1 MFLNCLRTGIDKYD
15 PVKLLGEGSF
25 GKVFLMQ
32 ERKSTELVCVKVIN
46 IKNFSDRKVEDTL
59 IEVDLMS
66 RLHHPNIVRY
76 IDSFITK
83 SDIYI
88 CMEYCDKV
96 TCPFLKLD

>member
-32 ERKSTELVCVKVIN
+32 ERQSTELVCVKVIN
-46 IKNFSDRKVEDTL
+46 IKNYSDQKIQTTMT
-59 IEVDLMS
+59 EVNLLS
-66 RLHHPNIVRY
+66 RLHHPNVVRY

-96 TCPFLKLD
+96 ARHLLKLD

>member
-46 IKNFSDRKVEDTL
+46 IKNFSDQKIEATM
-59 IEVDLMS
+59 IEVNLLS
-66 RLHHPNIVRY
+66 RLHHPNVVRY

-96 TCPFLKLD
+96 